1 MSRWHGWVVAAASV
15 LAVAGCDGEENVRW
29 SRPEGTNLAGMRE
42 VRLSQTPAPAVQAQG
57 SGMSPGAPAGGAM
70 GIPAPPSVKVEITST
85 SLSVG
90 SVAFAIPDGWKSVPP
105 RSRMRVAQFEL
116 PGEAG
121 PAEMVIFY
129 FGPGQGGSAEAN
141 VKRWV
146 GMFSR
151 DDGTTGP
158 VETEAAQF
166 EQDGLRV
173 ALVKAR
179 GTYTPANMG
188 PMMVDAPEPR
198 PNHAL
203 YGAVI
208 EGSPQGSLFVRTTGP
223 IATMEAQESALQFFV
238 RSVRQL
244 K

>member
-1 MSRWHGWVVAAASV
+1 MLRWNGYVVAAAG
-15 LAVAGCDGEENVRW
+15 LMILAGCGGEENVRW
-29 SRPEGTNLAGMRE
+29 SRPEGTSLAGMRE
-42 VRLSQTPAPAVQAQG
+42 VRVAQTPAAALQPQG
-57 SGMSPGAPAGGAM
+57 SGGGPGSAPGAF
-70 GIPAPPSVKVEITST
+70 GIPEPPPVKVEITSN
-85 SLSVG
+85 SLTVG
-90 SVAFAIPDGWKSVPP
+90 KVALAIPDGWKSVQP

-129 FGPGQGGSAEAN
+129 FGPGQGGTAEAN
-141 VKRWV
+141 VRRWV
-146 GMFSR
+146 GMFTR

-179 GTYTPANMG
+179 GTYTPSSMG
-188 PMMVDAPEPR
+188 PMTVDPPEPR

-223 IATMEAQESALQFFV
+223 RATMEAQESALQFFV

-244 K
+244 KD